1 MSKSPKP
8 DKVRPSGSRFL
19 EKLRPYR
26 FFLLLLAINLILVV
40 VFPAVGRD
48 SFRISGENLLE
59 MLLVLPPIFVIL
71 GLADVW
77 IERDTMMRFLG
88 EKSGLKGVLVSFLMG
103 AFAAGPLYA
112 AFPVARIM
120 LKKGAKLSNV
130 FVFVGAWSCTK
141 LPQLLFE
148 TSNLGWRYTL
158 IRFAG
163 NIVGILLIAL
173 VLDRLTPAAE
183 REAIARMNEEGS
195 S

>member
-1 MSKSPKP
+1 MNKNSHP
-8 DKVRPSGSRFL
+8 DKSRPSGSRIR
-19 EKLRPYR
+19 EKLRQYR
-26 FFLLLLAINLILVV
+26 FFLLLLAINLTLVV
-40 VFPAVGRD
+40 AFPAVGRD
-48 SFRISGENLLE
+48 SFRITGENLLE

-77 IERDTMMRFLG
+77 IERETMMRFLG
-88 EKSGLKGVLVSFLMG
+88 EKSGLKGILVAFLMG
-103 AFAAGPLYA
+103 ALAAGPLYA

-130 FVFVGAWSCTK
+130 FVFIGAWSCTK
-141 LPQLLFE
+141 VPQLLFE

-173 VLDRLTPAAE
+173 VLDRLTPIAE
-183 REAIARMNEEGS
+183 RDVIAKMNED
-195 S
+195 

>member
-1 MSKSPKP
+1 MSKDPLATEKKSFL
-8 DKVRPSGSRFL
+8 SRVN
-19 EKLRPYR
+19 EKLRQYR
-26 FFLLLLAINLILVV
+26 FFLILLAINLLLVIFV
-40 VFPAVGRD
+40 PAIGRE
-48 SFRISGENLLE
+48 SFRITGESFLE
-59 MLLVLPPIFVIL
+59 MLLVLPPIFIIL

-77 IERDTMMRFLG
+77 IERETMMRFLG
-88 EKSGLKGVLVSFLMG
+88 EKSGLKGILVAFLMG

-120 LKKGAKLSNV
+120 LKKGARLSNV
-130 FVFVGAWSCTK
+130 FIFIGAWSCTK

-183 REAIARMNEEGS
+183 RLAIAQRNED
-195 S
+195 